1 MDSLRMEIGD
11 SHLDRNSAEKHV
23 FALAEALS
31 ISTPER
37 QALSQDVQ
45 LANNEK
51 TFRIHFEE
59 EIQNTMTMGKAKTLQ
74 YWFDSQ
80 DMFLKPSIE
89 VAVFSR
95 VPGLSMNV
103 TATVGGD
110 PKSIRNYGVLESPG
124 DSLADDIR
132 FFHRE
137 TCSSFNE
144 REPAA
149 FTRNYRAFL
158 HSCVSIVDFYL
169 HRYVAYV
176 KTRIDQTSDFDNVA
190 ILDSRK
196 PIKDRL
202 GAWMITF
209 AHNEHGNFN
218 SWPERSHFIDL
229 KNQRNR
235 FTHPS
240 EPAVS
245 YEPHLVKN
253 CLNFG
258 SSGVGALLARMRRAA
273 GSSDRIGFI
282 NQIATLPQVQLTKR
296 R

>member
-1 MDSLRMEIGD
+1 MEIEGY
-11 SHLDRNSAEKHV
+11 HLDRNFAEKHV
-23 FALAEALS
+23 FALAEALC

-37 QALSQDVQ
+37 QALAQDVQ

-51 TFRIHFEE
+51 RFRINFEE
-59 EIQNTMTMGKAKTLQ
+59 EIEHTMRMGKAKTLQ
-74 YWFDSQ
+74 YWFDSR
-80 DMFLKPSIE
+80 DMFLQPSIE
-89 VAVFSR
+89 MAVFSR
-95 VPGLSMNV
+95 VPGISLNV

-110 PKSIRNYGVLESPG
+110 SKSIQNYGVLQSPS

-144 REPAA
+144 RDTAA
-149 FTRNYRAFL
+149 FARNYRAFL
-158 HSCVSIVDFYL
+158 HSCVSIVEFYL

-176 KTRIDQTSDFDNVA
+176 KSKIGRPSEFDNLA

-196 PIKDRL
+196 PIDERL
-202 GAWMITF
+202 KAWMITF
-209 AHNEHGNFN
+209 ATHELDKFN
-218 SWPERSHFIDL
+218 SWPQFSRFLEL
-229 KNQRNR
+229 KKARNR

-240 EPAVS
+240 EPVEC
-245 YEPHLVKN
+245 YEPHLVKK
-253 CLNFG
+253 CLNLG
-258 SSGVGALLARMRRAA
+258 SSGVGALLARMRKAA

-296 R
+296 G